1 MTELMI
7 SRMASMVYDL
17 VENCGVYGTDD
28 EITYEDACDALG
40 LDDFEKSA
48 VIAMI
53 DEDLRLV

>member
-1 MTELMI
+1 MNEAMI
-7 SRMASMVYDL
+7 TRMASMVYDL
-17 VENCGVYGTDD
+17 VENCGVYGTDV

-40 LDDFEKSA
+40 LDDFEKIE